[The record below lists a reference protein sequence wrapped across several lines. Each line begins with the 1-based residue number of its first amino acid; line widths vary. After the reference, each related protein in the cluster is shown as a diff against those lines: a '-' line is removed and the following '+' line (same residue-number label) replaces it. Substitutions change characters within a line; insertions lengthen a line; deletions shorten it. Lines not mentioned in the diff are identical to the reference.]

1 MGVSGF
7 YRYILK
13 NYPLCIKKERDFL
26 KTPYLFF
33 DYNGLIHPVVQIVLK
48 SVEEQNLEISEY
60 ELIKRINEEIIKYTD
75 KIINYIRPSFVYIA
89 MDGVAPRAKMIQQ
102 RPTPKL

>member
-13 NYPLCIKKERDFL
+13 NYPSCIKKEKAFL

-48 SVEEQNLEISEY
+48 SIEEQNL
-60 ELIKRINEEIIKYTD
+60 D
-75 KIINYIRPSFVYIA
+75 
-89 MDGVAPRAKMIQQ
+89 M
-102 RPTPKL
+102 